1 MKKIYLYITLFDD
14 GTCSIDTY
22 STIEKAKETLK
33 KFTEGNLKLNDSAVL
48 YKEYDKQFVP
58 HNIYSRFWPTGNV
71 IIGNTVREEGCD
83 GFFKYTNRFIIETEL
98 K

>member
-14 GTCSIDTY
+14 GTCIIDALD
-22 STIEKAKETLK
+22 SLNKAKDTLK
-33 KFTEGNLKLNDSAVL
+33 KYTDGNLSLDNTAVI

-58 HNIYSRFWPTGNV
+58 QEVYSRFWPTGNV
-71 IIGNTVREEGCD
+71 IIGNTVREEGID
-83 GFFKYTNRFIIETEL
+83 GFFKYTNRFIIEIEL